1 MGINYRL
8 MDKEKKEEER
18 RVKVEGRRY
27 EPNKS
32 KAVSKVAE
40 DTV

>member
-1 MGINYRL
+1 